1 MDMQAELEK
10 LAEFLKVKGDRLHE
24 RSQAKN
30 VDWEEIATDS
40 LENLEWVEVY
50 INDLLYRN
58 CWSKNNSV
66 NV

>member
-10 LAEFLKVKGDRLHE
+10 IAEFLKVNGDQLHE

-40 LENLEWVEVY
+40 LDNLEKVEVF
-50 INDLLYRN
+50 IRDLLVKN
-58 CWSKNNSV
+58 CWSNNNPV